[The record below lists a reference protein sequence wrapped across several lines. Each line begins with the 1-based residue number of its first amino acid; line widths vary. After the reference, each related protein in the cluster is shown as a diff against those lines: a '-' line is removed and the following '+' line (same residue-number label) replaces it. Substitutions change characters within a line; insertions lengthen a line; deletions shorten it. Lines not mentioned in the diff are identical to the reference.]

1 MDLFFEKY
9 CLQRPIAYETQ
20 KCTKISKNLEDASKI
35 TNAEGSLQVK
45 KDPVFD
51 RTQNHIP
58 RSLARHPI
66 IYSAWEKPRQ
76 GSSTIRRSN
85 FPGCAPSISFEIHFR
100 GKLEARVPRNFI
112 SLSPSLF
119 REPGRPTPNLTT
131 HLGA

>member
-51 RTQNHIP
+51 RIQNP
-58 RSLARHPI
+58 
-66 IYSAWEKPRQ
+66 
-76 GSSTIRRSN
+76 
-85 FPGCAPSISFEIHFR
+85 
-100 GKLEARVPRNFI
+100 
-112 SLSPSLF
+112 
-119 REPGRPTPNLTT
+119 
-131 HLGA
+131 